1 MIVTLRWLRPITER
15 TLEQG
20 PELGSPSRF
29 VGHPRSEL
37 ERRAVTDMLTVAA
50 RKLGDPISLV
60 VLVVAGDRP
69 FHLHHPT
76 SASQTSAVFVT
87 LLFRL
92 LDPGPT

>member
-1 MIVTLRWLRPITER
+1 
-15 TLEQG
+15 
-20 PELGSPSRF
+20 
-29 VGHPRSEL
+29 
-37 ERRAVTDMLTVAA
+37 VTDMLIVAA

-76 SASQTSAVFVT
+76 SASRTSTVFVT

-92 LDPGPT
+92 LVWTRRRLSTRSAWRSPSIVLVCHLDIRVLSEP